1 MQLSTAL
8 VDALLPFVAASV
20 TQVVQA
26 AEQIAPRLKALADV
40 HRLTIV
46 LLLGDQPMTV
56 KDLQDATGLSQT
68 LVSHHLGIL
77 RRAGLVRAEPR
88 GRSNVYELC
97 CEAAADPVRTLFA
110 LVESPLQPS

>member
-1 MQLSTAL
+1 VTGSVA
-8 VDALLPFVAASV
+8 DALA
-20 TQVVQA
+20 A

-46 LLLGDQPMTV
+46 LLLGDQAMTV
-56 KDLQDATGLSQT
+56 KDLQDALGLRQT

-110 LVESPLQPS
+110 LVETQLQPS

>member
-1 MQLSTAL
+1 VTGSVA
-8 VDALLPFVAASV
+8 DALA
-20 TQVVQA
+20 A

-46 LLLGDQPMTV
+46 LLLGDQAMTV
-56 KDLQDATGLSQT
+56 KDLQDALGLSQT

-110 LVESPLQPS
+110 LVETQLQPS

>member
-1 MQLSTAL
+1 MA
-8 VDALLPFVAASV
+8 PKAAIPAAMPSCRKVLV
-20 TQVVQA
+20 TQALQA
-26 AEQIAPRLKALADV
+26 AAQIAPRLKALADV

-46 LLLGDQPMTV
+46 LLLGDHAMTV
-56 KDLQDATGLSQT
+56 KDLQEAIGLIQT

-97 CEAAADPVRTLFA
+97 REAAADPVRTLSA
-110 LVESPLQPS
+110 LVETQLQPS

>member
-1 MQLSTAL
+1 ML
-8 VDALLPFVAASV
+8 VGALLLAV
-20 TQVVQA
+20 TDSTQQVLAA

-56 KDLQDATGLSQT
+56 KELQDVIGISQT
-68 LVSHHLGIL
+68 LVSHHVGIL
-77 RRAGLVRAEPR
+77 RRAGLVRAEPK

-97 CEAAADPVRTLFA
+97 CEAAADPIRTLFA
-110 LVESPLQPS
+110 LVETQLQPS